1 MFRSYSDPNVVAE
14 GDAKSHEK
22 GNRVKRVLEEKKRS
36 NCKTKMNQKSY
47 SWNQKKLNEVRNW
60 EVQKEKNYST
70 IKR

>member
-1 MFRSYSDPNVVAE
+1 
-14 GDAKSHEK
+14 
-22 GNRVKRVLEEKKRS
+22 
-36 NCKTKMNQKSY
+36 MNQKSY